1 MNACRKI
8 WFVQMYMWWICHIN
22 FFNGEYFVVDKDRDG
37 IAHEL
42 YWSIRDRLSL
52 NVLDVFTC
60 LYKDQ
65 QI

>member
-1 MNACRKI
+1 MLVGRFGLYKC
-8 WFVQMYMWWICHIN
+8 ICGGFDIN

-37 IAHEL
+37 IANEF

-52 NVLDVFTC
+52 NVLNVFTC